1 MLMWGLSLRHAW
13 GTEKDE
19 RAAFGWLRKAA
30 DAAVTDLERA
40 TEKGERNA
48 VKSELVLAIYEV
60 GQCFFHGWGVETD
73 KKMAIVSVK
82 CFVLIK
88 EECLWQWS

>member
-19 RAAFGWLRKAA
+19 RAAFGWLRRAA
-30 DAAVTDLERA
+30 DAAVTDLERVK
-40 TEKGERNA
+40 EKGERNA

-73 KKMAIVSVK
+73 KKMAVVSAKV
-82 CFVLIK
+82 VWILTGYPDGWW
-88 EECLWQWS
+88 L